1 MKIHTIVTLV
11 HDIDNLI
18 IRDVPVSSTVV
29 ELPGECLAIIDTGMA
44 SNPQL
49 PARLHELGY
58 NPVDFSLV
66 INTHLHPDHVGGN
79 RLFTRARILVSRRE
93 LEYEAAFTH
102 LLQETGDPVATL
114 RSLGRHVHE
123 GGYRLA
129 WDLKRLAEQYPTP
142 SLVGDRA
149 QLEFLEDEPSLPQ
162 QISLIKVP
170 GHSIDSRAVVLHGG
184 CGTALVAG
192 DALYH
197 RDLWREVPIVG
208 IHYSD
213 AMFRKNV
220 ERIARFQGIIIPGH
234 DHAFSNVSGR
244 YLEEDT
250 FSL

>member
-1 MKIHTIVTLV
+1 MKIHTTVTLV
-11 HDIDNLI
+11 HDTDNLI

-44 SNPQL
+44 GNPQL
-49 PARLHELGY
+49 PTWLHELGY
-58 NPVDFSLV
+58 NPADFSLV
-66 INTHLHPDHVGGN
+66 INTHLHPDHIGGN
-79 RLFTRARILVSRRE
+79 RLFTSARILVSRRE
-93 LEYEAAFTH
+93 LEYEAAFNH

-123 GGYRLA
+123 GGCRLA

-149 QLEFLEDEPSLPQ
+149 QIEFLEDEPLLPQ

-170 GHSIDSRAVVLHGG
+170 GHSIDSRGVVLHGR
-184 CGTALVAG
+184 CRTALVAG

-213 AMFRKNV
+213 AMFRQNV
-220 ERIARFQGIIIPGH
+220 KRIARFQGIIIPGH
-234 DHAFSNVSGR
+234 DRPFDTTTNR
-244 YLEEDT
+244 YLQEDV
-250 FSL
+250 FYL